1 MPLRVVLTAD
11 AEQDLE
17 ATVSHLLER
26 NPQAAAVLIEKVFDV
41 AQRLAEGL
49 FDGPWQ
55 VLSDGRRVQ
64 SWPMPPYRMFYQ
76 RSEHALTIM
85 RVYHQSRCPL

>member
-1 MPLRVVLTAD
+1 VPLKVVLTAD

-17 ATVSHLLER
+17 AAVSHLLER

-41 AQRLAEGL
+41 AQRLAEGM

-55 VLSDGRRVQ
+55 VLSDGRPVQ
-64 SWPMPPYRMFYQ
+64 SWPVSPYRLFYQ
-76 RSEHALTIM
+76 RSKHALTIM
-85 RVYHQSRCPL
+85 RVYHQSRRPL